1 MSRNSKCE
9 DGEFLLNGT
18 SKAGPVQWH
27 AGQKYRL
34 RFIDINANNTVRI
47 ALTQNGVPVS
57 WTLLAKDGA
66 ELPAGQALTGP
77 ASLVIAPEETYDF
90 QFRTEQAGQLE
101 LSLEIVLLKEKVTQ
115 SIQIEPG
122 DWH

>member
-1 MSRNSKCE
+1 
-9 DGEFLLNGT
+9 
-18 SKAGPVQWH
+18 
-27 AGQKYRL
+27 
-34 RFIDINANNTVRI
+34 
-47 ALTQNGVPVS
+47 
-57 WTLLAKDGA
+57 
-66 ELPAGQALTGP
+66 LTGP